1 MNYIKYKLTALAV
14 IFIILAGLGGFA
26 VGRIFPQTIVIK
38 GVDNVQDGAIKNA
51 NFSIFWEVWQR
62 IKENYLRDK
71 EINDQQMIYGAVRGA
86 VDSLKDPYTIFLPP
100 DDAKKFQ
107 EDLSGDFGGIG
118 AEIGIRNDILTVIA
132 PLKNS
137 PSEKAGLRAADK
149 ILKIGDKGTDGM
161 SINDAVK
168 LIRGPRGTE
177 VILVILRNGDEKT
190 KEIKITRD
198 TIQVP
203 TTEWKVVGDN
213 LVHLQLFNFNEN
225 APQKFFEAIKEI
237 QEKAPNMKGIILD
250 VRNNPGGFL
259 EAAINIAGWFL
270 SPNSVVATE
279 EFRSG
284 RKEIFKTSGNGT
296 FKEFPIVMLINQGSA
311 SASEILAGALRDGRG
326 IKLIGEK
333 SFGKGT
339 VQELQQLSG
348 GASIKI
354 TVAHWLL
361 PKGDLIDKNGIKPDV
376 EIKITD
382 KDIEA
387 KKDTQLNKAIE
398 VLQAQLK

>member
-1 MNYIKYKLTALAV
+1 ME
-14 IFIILAGLGGFA
+14 
-26 VGRIFPQTIVIK
+26 
-38 GVDNVQDGAIKNA
+38 DGAIKNV
-51 NFSIFWEVWQR
+51 NFFIFWEVWQK
-62 IKENYLRDK
+62 IKDNYLRDK
-71 EINDQQMIYGAVRGA
+71 EINDQQMTYGAVRGM

-137 PSEKAGLRAADK
+137 PSEKAGLRAGDK

-161 SINDAVK
+161 NINEAVK
-168 LIRGPRGTE
+168 IIRGPKGTE
-177 VILVILRNGDEKT
+177 IALTILRNGDDKT
-190 KEIKITRD
+190 KEIKIIRN

-203 TTEWKVVGDN
+203 TAEWKVVGNN

-225 APQKFFEAIKEI
+225 APQKFFETIKEI
-237 QEKAPNMKGIILD
+237 QEKAPETKGIILD

-270 SPNSVVATE
+270 PPDSVVATE

-284 RKEIFKTSGNGT
+284 KKDIFKTSGNGT
-296 FKEFPIVMLINQGSA
+296 FKEFPVIVLINQGSA
-311 SASEILAGALRDGRG
+311 SASEILAGALRDGRS

-333 SFGKGT
+333 TFGKGT

-348 GASIKI
+348 GSNLKI

-361 PKGDLIDKNGIKPDV
+361 PKGDLIDKNGIKPDFEV
-376 EIKITD
+376 KISD

-387 KKDTQLNKAIE
+387 KKDTQLEKAIE
-398 VLQAQLK
+398 ILQAQIK